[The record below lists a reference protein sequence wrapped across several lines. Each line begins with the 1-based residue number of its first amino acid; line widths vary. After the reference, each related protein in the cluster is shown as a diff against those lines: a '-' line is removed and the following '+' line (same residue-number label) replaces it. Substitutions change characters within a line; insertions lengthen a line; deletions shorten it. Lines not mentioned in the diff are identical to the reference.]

1 MIANTKID
9 RDSLGPDEVLCDY
22 CTAKCCKYFAL
33 PIETPVDLEDYEFI
47 RWYLVHDH
55 ATVFTD
61 DDQWYIMI
69 HTTCRHLQ
77 TDNRCGIYDT
87 RPQIC
92 RDYTTDNC
100 EFEDDWTYDLYFEA
114 PEQIR
119 QYAEA
124 VLQLKTNGSIR
135 SSTPNLLPV
144 LS

>member
-1 MIANTKID
+1 MIANTKKD

-135 SSTPNLLPV
+135 SSKPNLLPV